1 MISATA
7 GRSGSPRVG
16 TARILSRT
24 KELRSQSLTARIKM
38 PGGLPACYSHERR
51 GELIDDVGGLHG
63 FAVFWKNIY
72 PELEGLDL
80 DENEDRKQEKKNIL
94 IRAKARAGI
103 RIIRQI

>member
-1 MISATA
+1 
-7 GRSGSPRVG
+7 
-16 TARILSRT
+16 
-24 KELRSQSLTARIKM
+24 M